1 MGSYGSQSV
10 ESIHNLLAREAQ
22 MHAETRCQ
30 ALQEAENIRHPHSG
44 DLVEQL
50 RHRAC
55 PPEGEYLE
63 HDHGHSDCYLERE
76 AADEIETLR
85 EIADAL
91 DERCTKLRAENE
103 QLRSKLVLLESHKGV
118 RWDGPA

>member
-1 MGSYGSQSV
+1 M
-10 ESIHNLLAREAQ
+10 
-22 MHAETRCQ
+22 
-30 ALQEAENIRHPHSG
+30 RHPHSG

-76 AADEIETLR
+76 AADEIERLR
-85 EIADAL
+85 TENERLRSLIGEWAYSA
-91 DERCTKLRAENE
+91 DERAIH
-103 QLRSKLVLLESHKGV
+103 LRSGDLSESIDKRHYDACEALVKAVGFPRLARQEFETDDL
-118 RWDGPA
+118 RRDLPA